1 LELGAPV
8 LGDTAPPPAL
18 ICADRNHR
26 DQRPWRPAS
35 HCSQRCAVP
44 FRGALASETPLASEA
59 LDSGDTNAFS
69 SLEAGAIAC
78 GRDLHP
84 HEQGQIVASR
94 W

>member
-1 LELGAPV
+1 MSIATIKIHDHDGKHPVAASDAPSPAE
-8 LGDTAPPPAL
+8 AP
-18 ICADRNHR
+18 
-26 DQRPWRPAS
+26 
-35 HCSQRCAVP
+35 
-44 FRGALASETPLASEA
+44 LASET

-94 W
+94 

>member
-1 LELGAPV
+1 MPIATIEIHDRDGEHLIAASDAP
-8 LGDTAPPPAL
+8 
-18 ICADRNHR
+18 
-26 DQRPWRPAS
+26 S
-35 HCSQRCAVP
+35 S
-44 FRGALASETPLASEA
+44 SEARLASEA

-94 W
+94 

>member
-1 LELGAPV
+1 MPIAAIETNDHDGEHPV
-8 LGDTAPPPAL
+8 AASDAL
-18 ICADRNHR
+18 SPSEAR
-26 DQRPWRPAS
+26 
-35 HCSQRCAVP
+35 
-44 FRGALASETPLASEA
+44 LASET

-94 W
+94 